1 MMLRADIFCSG
12 ILWKRE
18 RSGVLVTMERLSEL
32 QKIPIME
39 LQRED
44 LSDADEI
51 VIDTSK
57 SRNQRVQSFLGQMK
71 NPFAQNVGEYILQ
84 VGYAQGAKETLDDRM
99 VRLVRKQT
107 TAIM

>member
-1 MMLRADIFCSG
+1 M
-12 ILWKRE
+12 
-18 RSGVLVTMERLSEL
+18 TMERLSEL

-39 LQRED
+39 LRRED

-57 SRNQRVQSFLGQMK
+57 SRNQRVQYFLGQLK

-84 VGYAQGAKETLDDRM
+84 IGYAQGAKETLDDRM
-99 VRLVRKQT
+99 VQLVRKQT